1 MHADKTKGF
10 ASSSSAS
17 ICVHLRLNLPMATT
31 EEKNDLRLEYPP
43 ERTEAIHRA
52 LLSGLLGNVGAKG
65 ETHEYTGTRGRKF
78 SIFPGSGL
86 FKRRPAWVMSAEVVE
101 TSRTYARTV
110 APVRP
115 EWIERLAQ
123 HLVKRSY
130 TDPHWQSKT
139 AHVVAYEKVTLYG
152 LVLVPRRLVHYGPID
167 PPVARHIFIDHAL
180 VEGDFRTH
188 AEFFKHNRELIQ

>member
-1 MHADKTKGF
+1 MPTA
-10 ASSSSAS
+10 
-17 ICVHLRLNLPMATT
+17 

-43 ERTEAIHRA
+43 ERAEAIHRA
-52 LLSGLLGNVGAKG
+52 LLSGLLGNVGVKG

-86 FKRRPAWVMSAEVVE
+86 FKRRPTWVMSAEVVE

-123 HLVKRSY
+123 HPIQRNY
-130 TDPHWQSKT
+130 THPHLQSKT
-139 AHVVAYEKVTLYG
+139 AHLLAYQKGT
-152 LVLVPRRLVHYGPID
+152 
-167 PPVARHIFIDHAL
+167 
-180 VEGDFRTH
+180 
-188 AEFFKHNRELIQ
+188 